1 MTNMQEKICRVSVP
15 VRIYNSL
22 FKLLEK
28 VVLLFMLELLHPRCK
43 ELWGGCEQYD
53 CWKAFVCSWVCTI
66 HLLRF
71 FFFNVFWER
80 STTSG
85 LVLRLGLLLCGVVAP
100 WSMCHNSKYYRML
113 SLQIH
118 VSIIGIFCY
127 GHSILYPVQRI
138 KNYWISKK
146 NLKNI
151 LQQI

>member
-53 CWKAFVCSWVCTI
+53 CWN
-66 HLLRF
+66 HLSVVEFAQFINLV
-71 FFFNVFWER
+71 FFFNVFWRR